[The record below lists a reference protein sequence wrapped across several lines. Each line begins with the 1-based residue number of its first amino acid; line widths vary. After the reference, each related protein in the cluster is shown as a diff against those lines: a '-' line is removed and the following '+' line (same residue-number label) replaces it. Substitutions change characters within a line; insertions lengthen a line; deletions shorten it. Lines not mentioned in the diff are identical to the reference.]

1 MPAKGKSE
9 LLVECLLT
17 FGNVYNLEIK
27 EDKMKKVHGQH
38 EIVRT
43 TEEAVSPQE
52 GKHF

>member
-17 FGNVYNLEIK
+17 FGNMYNLEIK
-27 EDKMKKVHGQH
+27 EDD

-43 TEEAVSPQE
+43 TEEAVLRKESIFRE
-52 GKHF
+52 MH

>member
-9 LLVECLLT
+9 LLVECRLP
-17 FGNVYNLEIK
+17 FGNKYNLEIK
-27 EDKMKKVHGQH
+27 KDKLKRVHGQD

-52 GKHF
+52 EKHF